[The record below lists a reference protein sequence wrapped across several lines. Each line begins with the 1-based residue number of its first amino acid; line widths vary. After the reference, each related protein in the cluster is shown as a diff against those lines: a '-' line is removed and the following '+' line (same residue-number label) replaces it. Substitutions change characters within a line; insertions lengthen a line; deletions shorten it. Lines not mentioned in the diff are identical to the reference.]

1 MENIFRGSNDVFREN
16 LNKIREIQ
24 TTGLLSQPNL
34 KETTITT
41 TIKKKFE
48 TIANNVFRCINSGVS
63 VISI

>member
-41 TIKKKFE
+41 TIKKLKPLLITYF
-48 TIANNVFRCINSGVS
+48 GV
-63 VISI
+63 

>member
-34 KETTITT
+34 KGTTITT
-41 TIKKKFE
+41 TIKKIE